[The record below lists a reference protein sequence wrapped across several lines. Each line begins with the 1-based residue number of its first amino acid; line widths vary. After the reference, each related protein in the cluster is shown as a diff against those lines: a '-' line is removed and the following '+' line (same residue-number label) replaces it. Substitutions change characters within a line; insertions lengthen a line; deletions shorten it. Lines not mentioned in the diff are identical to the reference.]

1 MVLNCWEVKA
11 CGKEPGG
18 KSIGSSGVCPAATET
33 RLDGQNR
40 GRNGGR
46 SCWVVAGTMCDGALQ
61 GIFGSKI
68 ISCSECEF
76 FRQVVH
82 EEYPDAAS
90 TADLLDL
97 LR

>member
-1 MVLNCWEVKA
+1 MVMNCWEVKE
-11 CGKEPGG
+11 CGKESGG
-18 KSIGSSGVCPAATET
+18 KNVESFEVCPAATET

-40 GRNGGR
+40 GHNGGR
-46 SCWVVAGTMCDGALQ
+46 SCWVVTGTMCDGSLQ
-61 GIFGSKI
+61 GAFASKL

-76 FRQVVH
+76 FQQVVH

-97 LR
+97 LK